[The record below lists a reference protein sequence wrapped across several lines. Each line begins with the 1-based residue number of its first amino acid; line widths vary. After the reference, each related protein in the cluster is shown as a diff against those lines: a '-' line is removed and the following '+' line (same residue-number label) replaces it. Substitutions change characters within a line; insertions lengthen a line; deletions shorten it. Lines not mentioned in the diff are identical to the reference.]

1 MMSCTS
7 AKPTASSKSAPA
19 ATQTT
24 TSQDAAYSL
33 EIMPHDPTRKSTLS
47 LTARGFALSEA
58 EVTWYV
64 NEGMV
69 FGSGWNQIAAS
80 GARRGDTIYAQAL
93 FRNRK
98 IISNVVRMED
108 TPPEITSLAIL
119 PPIFRPG
126 DRLHVEAIGK
136 DDDGDAVIFQYVWL
150 KNGLPAGTGDSIE
163 LPFKRGDKISV
174 TVTPF
179 DGQVHGEPMVYERE
193 VRNTPPVIT
202 DHSDFSFDGT
212 TYTYQITAS
221 DQDGD
226 SLTYAL
232 ADPEGGMSLDASS
245 GLLNWVVPDQFKG
258 TKDVTVIASDGHG
271 GTARYD
277 LSILIQ

>member
-1 MMSCTS
+1 MSCTS
-7 AKPTASSKSAPA
+7 AKPTVSGKSAPA
-19 ATQTT
+19 VTQTT
-24 TSQDAAYSL
+24 VSKDAAYAL
-33 EIMPHDPTRKSTLS
+33 DIMPHDPTRKSTLS

-69 FGSGWNQIAAS
+69 LGSGWNQIAAS
-80 GARRGDTIYAQAL
+80 EARRGDTIYAQAI
-93 FRNRK
+93 FHNQK
-98 IISNVVRMED
+98 IISNVVQMEN
-108 TPPEITSLAIL
+108 TPPEIISMAIL
-119 PPIFRPG
+119 PPIFRPS

-136 DDDGDAVIFQYVWL
+136 DDDGDVVTFQYVWL
-150 KNGLPAGTGDSIE
+150 KNGLPAGTDDSIE

-179 DGQVHGEPMVYERE
+179 DGQARGEPMVYERE
-193 VRNTPPVIT
+193 ILNTPPIIT

-232 ADPEGGMSLDASS
+232 ADPESGMSIDASS
-245 GLLNWVVPDQFKG
+245 GLLNWIVPDQFKG
-258 TKDVTVIASDGHG
+258 AKDVIVTASDGHG
-271 GTARYD
+271 GIARYD